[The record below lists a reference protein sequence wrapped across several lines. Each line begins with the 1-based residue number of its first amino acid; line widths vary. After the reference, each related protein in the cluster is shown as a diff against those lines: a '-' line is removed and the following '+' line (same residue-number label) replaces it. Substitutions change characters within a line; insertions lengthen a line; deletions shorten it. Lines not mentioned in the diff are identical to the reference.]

1 MLGRLLHMQDSS
13 VIEMSKF
20 SIVRGRGVE
29 GTVGTKKII
38 IGNRTLMKERDVP
51 LNNYEKQIK
60 AFESEGKT
68 TMIVAEDKKIIGVIA
83 VADAIKNDSMQTLQE
98 LHAAGYRT
106 IMITGDNETTA
117 KAIAQ
122 QAGIS
127 EVIANVLPEDKAKK

>member
-1 MLGRLLHMQDSS
+1 M
-13 VIEMSKF
+13 
-20 SIVRGRGVE
+20 
-29 GTVGTKKII
+29 
-38 IGNRTLMKERDVP
+38 
-51 LNNYEKQIK
+51 
-60 AFESEGKT
+60 
-68 TMIVAEDKKIIGVIA
+68 
-83 VADAIKNDSMQTLQE
+83 ADAIKSDSVQALQE